1 MAKRKDPALFINRPR
16 DVSLFQECLRQ
27 AEPGMQRCK
36 TFIERVD
43 ICL

>member
-1 MAKRKDPALFINRPR
+1 MAKRKDPALFIKRPR
-16 DVSLFQECLRQ
+16 DFSIFEEFLRQ

-36 TFIERVD
+36 TFIERAD